1 MEILCSKSEKSMW
14 PPPVILGLTCCM
26 TRLGNSLGLTDK
38 CSSGRGWVGATGSP
52 RSSTRGGG
60 AWPLFSFS
68 PAHPST
74 ATSTWT
80 GSVQNSTYSL
90 VFAVIPKIKGQF
102 SRDSPYD
109 FCYRTETF
117 EILQPRK
124 FYVHIRNQNPIFYI
138 NMQLIFNL
146 PTLYYFLL
154 LHRSLQYIGAVY
166 KPRGQNFGQF

>member
-1 MEILCSKSEKSMW
+1 MLSLRIAAGTRRSTPLSNSTTTGSNIYFFPTYLQSLCVHFARFLKNFQIFEATMEILCSKSEKSMW

-52 RSSTRGGG
+52 PSSTRGGG

-80 GSVQNSTYSL
+80 GSV
-90 VFAVIPKIKGQF
+90 
-102 SRDSPYD
+102 
-109 FCYRTETF
+109 
-117 EILQPRK
+117 
-124 FYVHIRNQNPIFYI
+124 
-138 NMQLIFNL
+138 
-146 PTLYYFLL
+146 
-154 LHRSLQYIGAVY
+154 
-166 KPRGQNFGQF
+166 